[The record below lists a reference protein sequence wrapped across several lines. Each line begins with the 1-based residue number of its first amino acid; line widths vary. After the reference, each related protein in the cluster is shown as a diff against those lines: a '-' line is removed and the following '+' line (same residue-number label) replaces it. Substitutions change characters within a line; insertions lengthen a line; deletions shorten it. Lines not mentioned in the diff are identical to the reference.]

1 MKKLLLSF
9 ALISQIFA
17 QDVLKVGTTSGYAPF
32 EYYENDELVGFDIDL
47 VNEIAKILDIKIE
60 YKVMDFDGLI
70 NALKAK
76 KIDVI
81 AAGMNK
87 TEQRAKSVE
96 FSNPYYLGMNY
107 FVKLKD
113 NDKFNN
119 IEDLEKGAIFGA
131 QIGTLQAEE
140 LSNIKG
146 VKPYLNAELIVLVL
160 ATINKK
166 IDGFLLEAAVAK
178 AYMKSYPKLKVFAK
192 KEIKGSGA
200 SFAFDKGNIK
210 LRDDFNK
217 ALDILKENGTYL
229 KLLKKYNLDN

>member
-17 QDVLKVGTTSGYAPF
+17 QDILKIGTTSGYAPF
-32 EYYENDELVGFDIDL
+32 EYIQNDELVGFDIDL

-178 AYMKSYPKLKVFAK
+178 GYMESYPELKVFAK

-200 SFAFDKGNIK
+200 SFAFDKGNTK
-210 LRDDFNK
+210 LKDDFNK

>member
-17 QDVLKVGTTSGYAPF
+17 QDILKVGTTSGYAPF
-32 EYYENDELVGFDIDL
+32 EYIQNDELVGFDIDL
-47 VNEIAKILDIKIE
+47 VNEIAKILNIKIE

-160 ATINKK
+160 ATTNKK

-178 AYMKSYPKLKVFAK
+178 GYIKNYPELKVFAK